1 MSRLI
6 RYSHKDT
13 GGWLRSVIDTPHSY
27 PTVAIEVNFDASRED
42 ILRALAGLTAAIKND
57 KEVRP

>member
-6 RYSHKDT
+6 RYAHKST
-13 GGWLRSVIDTPHSY
+13 GGWVRSVLDTHRNPV
-27 PTVAIEVNFDASRED
+27 VAVEVDYDATRED

-57 KEVRP
+57 KEIGA